1 MSNINDAIYTVDGF
15 EFVSEKEAEQAQKEV
30 EGVKYIKGKTDMK
43 NPEMVLRIY
52 NKMIEEGLFETAVG
66 LSYLK
71 EVQDYLYQVPF
82 IRKEEILSI
91 PVLHWDPLSIPQR
104 KVEKEKKPQGTI
116 ESTEERK
123 RLIVSVMLNLI
134 LIICI
139 IAMFWISTTSSSPT
153 ILNYETKLIDR
164 YASWEQELT
173 EREQAVREKE
183 QILGITPDTW

>member
-15 EFVSEKEAEQAQKEV
+15 EFVSEKEAEQAKKEV

-123 RLIVSVMLNLI
+123 RLKVSVMLNLI